1 MEVVC
6 AWEGVFG
13 GDLSIHLFEYKVIIM
28 IDIIVV
34 CCVGAYVFIIS
45 LELMKTICD
54 SHAVLCSTS
63 LTFFWY
69 V

>member
-45 LELMKTICD
+45 LELMKKPSVILMPSCVPL
-54 SHAVLCSTS
+54 H
-63 LTFFWY
+63 
-69 V
+69 